1 MKGIILAGGSGTRLY
16 PMTYAGNKH
25 LMPLF
30 NKPMIYYSLSVL
42 MLSKIKEV
50 LIISTPE
57 ALPAYEKLF
66 GNGDQ
71 LGINISYA
79 GQAEPKG
86 LAEAFIIGEEF
97 IGDDSVCLILGDNIV
112 YGSGLTGIL
121 EKSYENIENNG
132 GAIVFGQY
140 VNDPHRYGV
149 LEFDKNKK
157 VTKVIEKPEN
167 PPSNYAVIGL
177 YYYDNDVINISK
189 SIKPSGRGELEITDV
204 NNVYL
209 DKNKLDVE
217 LFPRGIAWFDAGTHE
232 SFLDASNYIHAIEK
246 RMSLMVG
253 CIEEIAY
260 KNKWI
265 SKKQLLKLAKPLLKT
280 EYGKYLERISNE

>member
-1 MKGIILAGGSGTRLY
+1 MKGIILAGGNGTRLY

-30 NKPMIYYSLSVL
+30 NKPMIYYPLSVL
-42 MLSKIKEV
+42 MLSKIKDI

-57 ALPAYEKLF
+57 ALPTYEKLF
-66 GNGDQ
+66 GNGNQ

-79 GQAEPKG
+79 KQEEPKG

-121 EKSYENIENNG
+121 EKSSEFVENNG

-140 VNDPHRYGV
+140 VNDPQRYGV
-149 LEFDKNKK
+149 LEFDENKK
-157 VTKVIEKPEN
+157 ITKIIEKPKN
-167 PPSNYAVIGL
+167 SPSNYAVIGL
-177 YYYDNDVINISK
+177 YYYDNEVIDISK
-189 SIKPSGRGELEITDV
+189 SIKPSDREELEITDV

-209 DKNKLDVE
+209 EKNNLNCRI
-217 LFPRGIAWFDAGTHE
+217 FSRGLAWFDAGTHE

-246 RMSLMVG
+246 RMNLMVG
-253 CIEEIAY
+253 CIEEVAY
-260 KNKWI
+260 RNGWI
-265 SKKQLLKLAKPLLKT
+265 SKKQLLKLAQPLLKT
-280 EYGKYLERISNE
+280 EYGTYLERISNE

>member
-30 NKPMIYYSLSVL
+30 NKPMIYYPLSVL
-42 MLSKIKEV
+42 MLSKIKDV

-66 GNGDQ
+66 GNGKQ
-71 LGINISYA
+71 LGMNIAYA
-79 GQAEPKG
+79 KQEEPKG

-97 IGDDSVCLILGDNIV
+97 IGSDSVCLILGDNII
-112 YGSGLTGIL
+112 YGGGITGIL
-121 EKSYENIENNG
+121 EKSSEYVEQNG

-140 VNDPHRYGV
+140 VNDPERYGV
-149 LEFDKNKK
+149 LEFDDTKK
-157 VTKVIEKPEN
+157 VIRIIEKPKN

-177 YYYDNDVINISK
+177 YYYDNNVINISK
-189 SIKPSGRGELEITDV
+189 SIKPSDRGELEITDV

-209 DKNKLDVE
+209 EKNE
-217 LFPRGIAWFDAGTHE
+217 LNVRIFSRGVAWFDAGTHE
-232 SFLDASNYIHAIEK
+232 SFLDASNYIHVIEK
-246 RMSLMVG
+246 RMNLMIG
-253 CIEEIAY
+253 CIEEVAY
-260 KNKWI
+260 RNKWI
-265 SKKQLLKLAKPLLKT
+265 SKKQLLRLAEPLLKT

>member
-42 MLSKIKEV
+42 MLSKIKDI

-57 ALPAYEKLF
+57 AIPAYEKLF

-71 LGINISYA
+71 LGINITYA
-79 GQAEPKG
+79 EQAEPKG

-97 IGDDSVCLILGDNIV
+97 IGNDSVCLILGDNIV

-121 EKSYENIENNG
+121 EKSSKIVENNG

-140 VNDPHRYGV
+140 VNDPQRYGV
-149 LEFDKNKK
+149 LEFDKNKNI
-157 VTKVIEKPEN
+157 TKIIEKPKN

-177 YYYDNDVINISK
+177 YYYDNEIINISK
-189 SIKPSGRGELEITDV
+189 SIKPSDRGELEITDV

-209 DKNKLDVE
+209 DKNKLNVE
-217 LFPRGIAWFDAGTHE
+217 VFPRGIAWFDAGTHE

-253 CIEEIAY
+253 CIEEVAY
-260 KNKWI
+260 KNGWI
-265 SKKQLLKLAKPLLKT
+265 SKKQLLRLAEPLLKT
-280 EYGKYLERISNE
+280 EYGKYLERISKE